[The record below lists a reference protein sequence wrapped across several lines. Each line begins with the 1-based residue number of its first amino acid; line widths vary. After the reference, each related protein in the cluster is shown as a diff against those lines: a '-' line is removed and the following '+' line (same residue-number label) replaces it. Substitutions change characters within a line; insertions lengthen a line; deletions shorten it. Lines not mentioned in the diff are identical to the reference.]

1 MSFDLFVFVPFL
13 PSDLTKQWEQSLPE
27 FGLRCTFYPKYHP
40 STWRDCFAPVRVE
53 VLPGSFPFADAYGS
67 APLLT
72 EISLDDM
79 DVVRGEYT
87 DIKTSA
93 LEDVPLR
100 LHSALERAT
109 RCIHFHTA
117 AGRIPLALRMQ
128 CFTAATLA
136 VMTQSVLLDP
146 QEGGYLAAQDAIE
159 HARQVA
165 DDYERYSSPDDWDL
179 THFTAWSQ
187 WDGEIPIE

>member
-1 MSFDLFVFVPFL
+1 M
-13 PSDLTKQWEQSLPE
+13 
-27 FGLRCTFYPKYHP
+27 
-40 STWRDCFAPVRVE
+40 RVE
-53 VLPGSFPFADAYGS
+53 VLPGSFPFAAAYGS

-79 DVVRGEYT
+79 DIVRGEFA

-93 LEDVPLR
+93 LEDVPLHLR
-100 LHSALERAT
+100 SALERAT
-109 RCIHFHTA
+109 RCIHFHSA
-117 AGRIPLALRMQ
+117 AGRTPIGLRMQ
-128 CFTAATLA
+128 CFTAATLV

-146 QEGGYLAAQDAIE
+146 QEGGYLAAHDAIE

-165 DDYERYSSPDDWDL
+165 DDYERHSSPDDWNV

-187 WDGEIPIE
+187 WDGEPPLE